1 MKQSQAA
8 MDLTRG
14 RPLPQILRFSLPLVG
29 TPADIFADARTYI
42 LIMFAG
48 IPAAMLYNFASGA
61 LRAAGDSRHPFY
73 FLAFSSV
80 LNIFLDWLFIA
91 PFGWGVAGAA
101 WATVL
106 SQFVSGL
113 LDLYWIAGKTDLLR
127 GSAAFQLTF
136 PSYCKSEEEAGVCL
150 PPLRFLQRKRFAQR
164 FKRSVLVLLAHQQR
178 DIKVACRDQ
187 GNLHP
192 GAGQRPQRAGGHAAA
207 CDHLFTEQVD
217 LAVTA

>member
-8 MDLTRG
+8 MDLTCG

-91 PFGWGVAGAA
+91 PFAWGLALGYCVVMVRHYLRRWEAARAVA
-101 WATVL
+101 
-106 SQFVSGL
+106 Q
-113 LDLYWIAGKTDLLR
+113 
-127 GSAAFQLTF
+127 
-136 PSYCKSEEEAGVCL
+136 PS
-150 PPLRFLQRKRFAQR
+150 
-164 FKRSVLVLLAHQQR
+164 
-178 DIKVACRDQ
+178 
-187 GNLHP
+187 N
-192 GAGQRPQRAGGHAAA
+192 
-207 CDHLFTEQVD
+207 
-217 LAVTA
+217 

>member
-8 MDLTRG
+8 MDLTCG

-61 LRAAGDSRHPFY
+61 LRAAGDSRQPFY

-91 PFGWGVAGAA
+91 PFGWGLALGYCVVMVRHYLRRREAA
-101 WATVL
+101 
-106 SQFVSGL
+106 
-113 LDLYWIAGKTDLLR
+113 R
-127 GSAAFQLTF
+127 
-136 PSYCKSEEEAGVCL
+136 
-150 PPLRFLQRKRFAQR
+150 
-164 FKRSVLVLLAHQQR
+164 
-178 DIKVACRDQ
+178 
-187 GNLHP
+187 
-192 GAGQRPQRAGGHAAA
+192 AAA
-207 CDHLFTEQVD
+207 QPST
-217 LAVTA
+217 

>member
-136 PSYCKSEEEAGVCL
+136 PSYCKKRRGGGRLPASSSLFTTQTLRAALQAQCPRPAGAPAVKC
-150 PPLRFLQRKRFAQR
+150 P
-164 FKRSVLVLLAHQQR
+164 
-178 DIKVACRDQ
+178 
-187 GNLHP
+187 
-192 GAGQRPQRAGGHAAA
+192 
-207 CDHLFTEQVD
+207 DHLLLSGQSPPRRRPAPAARGQPRRS
-217 LAVTA
+217 L

>member
-91 PFGWGVAGAA
+91 PIAWGWRWG
-101 WATVL
+101 
-106 SQFVSGL
+106 
-113 LDLYWIAGKTDLLR
+113 
-127 GSAAFQLTF
+127 
-136 PSYCKSEEEAGVCL
+136 
-150 PPLRFLQRKRFAQR
+150 
-164 FKRSVLVLLAHQQR
+164 
-178 DIKVACRDQ
+178 
-187 GNLHP
+187 
-192 GAGQRPQRAGGHAAA
+192 
-207 CDHLFTEQVD
+207 
-217 LAVTA
+217 TAS

>member
-1 MKQSQAA
+1 MKKSQAA

-29 TPADIFADARTYI
+29 IPADIFADARTYI

-150 PPLRFLQRKRFAQR
+150 PPLRFLQRKRFAQH
-164 FKRSVLVLLAHQQR
+164 FKRSVLVLLAHQQ
-178 DIKVACRDQ
+178 
-187 GNLHP
+187 
-192 GAGQRPQRAGGHAAA
+192 
-207 CDHLFTEQVD
+207 
-217 LAVTA
+217 

>member
-14 RPLPQILRFSLPLVG
+14 RPLAQSIGAKEPDEFKRRFWNGAWLCLALGSALTALALALAAPLLQLVG

-91 PFGWGVAGAA
+91 PFGWGLALGYCVVMVRHYLRRREAA
-101 WATVL
+101 
-106 SQFVSGL
+106 
-113 LDLYWIAGKTDLLR
+113 R
-127 GSAAFQLTF
+127 
-136 PSYCKSEEEAGVCL
+136 
-150 PPLRFLQRKRFAQR
+150 
-164 FKRSVLVLLAHQQR
+164 
-178 DIKVACRDQ
+178 
-187 GNLHP
+187 
-192 GAGQRPQRAGGHAAA
+192 AAA
-207 CDHLFTEQVD
+207 QPSN
-217 LAVTA
+217 